1 MKVAVIRYNAGNVQ
15 SVVYALERLGVTP
28 LWTDDHETIKS
39 ADKVIFP
46 GQGEASTAMAYLR
59 ERGLD
64 QLIVNLKQPVL
75 GICIGLQLMCG
86 HSEEGNTRCLGI
98 FDLEVRKF
106 VSRQSTTSDMK
117 YKIPHMGWNRLENCK
132 GKIFS
137 GLNNPYVYYVHS
149 FYADK
154 GDDTVGTTDYI
165 LPFSGALHKDNF
177 YAVQAH
183 IEKSGTD
190 GQKILTNFL
199 EL

>member
-86 HSEEGNTRCLGI
+86 HSEEGDTKCLGI

-106 VSRQSTTSDMK
+106 VSRQSTTGNTK
-117 YKIPHMGWNRLENCK
+117 YKIPHMGWNRLENCE